1 VRAFLDAEE
10 LVREEIEVEVR
21 PSSPTTD
28 PRSGW
33 PLTVPPLVI
42 LWVGERPLA
51 VRLRSVVAISRFP
64 TNPRLANLIEGE
76 SSALGFAVERMPKP
90 ASGDCSRSP
99 RARGGLGSSSSGF
112 GGPALPTP
120 RHAAA
125 RSVGVVALDEAA

>member
-1 VRAFLDAEE
+1 VIGEQRSVRAFLEAEE

-64 TNPRLANLIEGE
+64 TNPRLANLVEGE
-76 SSALGFAVERMPKP
+76 GSALGFAVERMPEAGLWRLFSQP
-90 ASGDCSRSP
+90 P
-99 RARGGLGSSSSGF
+99 RPRRVGL
-112 GGPALPTP
+112 
-120 RHAAA
+120 
-125 RSVGVVALDEAA
+125 